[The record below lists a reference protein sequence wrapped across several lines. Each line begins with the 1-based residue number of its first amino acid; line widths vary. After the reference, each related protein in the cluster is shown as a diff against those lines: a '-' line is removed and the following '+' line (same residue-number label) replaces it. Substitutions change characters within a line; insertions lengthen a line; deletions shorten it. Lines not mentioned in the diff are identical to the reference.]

1 MNKISLL
8 IIITIISSLLQAQER
23 KENRA
28 EFIRSHYSKFEYQ
41 IPMRDGVKLF
51 TSIYI
56 PLNKSKKYPILLLR
70 TPYTVAP
77 YGADKYKKS
86 LGPTEAYEKEGF
98 IFVFQDVRGKFMS
111 EGQYVNMRPHI
122 DNKKSKK
129 DIDESSD
136 TYDTIE
142 WLLQNIDEDNGK
154 VGMWGISYPGFYASA
169 GAIDSHPALKAVSP
183 QAPIADWF
191 WDDMHHNGAFTL
203 AMGFRFFSSFGV
215 IRDSLTTKWPKRF
228 DYGTPDGYEFYL
240 DLGSTK
246 NANNRYFKEK
256 IPFWNDF
263 TKHPDYDQFWQSR
276 NILPHLKDID
286 AAVLVVGGLFDA
298 EDLYGPLKTYRA
310 IEKNNSGIQ
319 NTIVMGPWSHGG
331 WARTNGDKLGDLD
344 FGFNTSKY
352 YQENIE
358 LNFFRH
364 YLKDGSSPNLPEAYV
379 FETGANRWREFD
391 QWPPKEAREKS
402 LFLQED
408 MRLSF
413 MPPTSESEAFAE
425 YLSDPAH
432 PVPYTKSITTR
443 WEKKY
448 MAEDQ
453 RFAGSRPDVL
463 SFSSEVLK
471 EDLTIAGPLNVD
483 LWVSTTGTDA
493 DWVVK
498 LIDIFPGDEPNYTE
512 DDTPRGSQ
520 QVMIRGDIFRGR
532 YRDSFSEPKP
542 FIPNKVTRIKYELQD
557 ILHTFKRGH
566 KIMIQIQSTWF
577 PMFDRNPQ
585 KYVEN
590 IFEAKDEDFIKAFHR
605 VYFDKHHPSQIIVGV
620 LK

>member
-8 IIITIISSLLQAQER
+8 VIITIIVSLLLAQES

-28 EFIRSHYSKFEYQ
+28 EFIRSHYSKFEYK

-51 TSIYI
+51 TSVYI
-56 PLNKSKKYPILLLR
+56 PMNKAKKYPILLLR

-77 YGADKYKKS
+77 YGADEYKKY

-111 EGQYVNMRPHI
+111 QGQYVNMRPHI
-122 DNKKSKK
+122 DNKKSKN

-169 GAIDSHPALKAVSP
+169 GAIDSHPSLKAVSP

-215 IRDSLTTKWPKRF
+215 VRDSLTTKWPKRF

-240 DLGSTK
+240 DLGSMR

-256 IPFWNDF
+256 IPFWNAF
-263 TKHPDYDQFWQSR
+263 TRHPDYDQFWQSR
-276 NILPHLKDID
+276 NILPHLRNID
-286 AAVLVVGGLFDA
+286 AAVLVVGGWFDA

-310 IEKNNSGIQ
+310 IEKKNSGTY
-319 NTIVMGPWSHGG
+319 NSIVMGPWSHGG
-331 WARTNGDKLGDLD
+331 WARTNGDRLGDLD

-352 YQENIE
+352 YRENIE

-364 YLKDGSSPNLPEAYV
+364 YLKDSSSPNLPEAFV

-391 QWPPKEAREKS
+391 QWPPQNLEKAA
-402 LFLQED
+402 LYLQNGNQ
-408 MRLSF
+408 LSF
-413 MPPTSESEAFAE
+413 VKPVTEVDEFAE
-425 YLSDPAH
+425 FVSDPSH

-443 WEKKY
+443 WEKNY
-448 MAEDQ
+448 MVEDQ

-463 SFSSEVLK
+463 SFSTVTLN
-471 EDLTIAGPLNVD
+471 EDVTFAGPLNVD
-483 LWVSTTGTDA
+483 LWVSTTGSDA

-498 LIDIFPGDEPNYTE
+498 LIDVFPGDAPNYV
-512 DDTPRGSQ
+512 DDTTPRGSQ

-532 YRDSFSEPKP
+532 YRESYSKPKP

-566 KIMIQIQSTWF
+566 KIMIQIQSSWF

-590 IFEAKDEDFIKAFHR
+590 IFEAKDNDFIKATHQVF
-605 VYFDKHHPSQIIVGV
+605 FDGNHPSHIEVGI